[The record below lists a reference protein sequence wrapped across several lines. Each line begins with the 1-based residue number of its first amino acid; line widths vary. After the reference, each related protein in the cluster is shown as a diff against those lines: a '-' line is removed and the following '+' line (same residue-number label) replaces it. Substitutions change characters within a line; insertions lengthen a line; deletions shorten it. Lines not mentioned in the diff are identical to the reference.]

1 MISSVIAF
9 ILVLSVLI
17 LVHEF
22 GHFIM
27 ARRAGVWVEEFG
39 FGLPPRVLGKKF
51 GDTIYSINLLPF
63 GGFVR
68 LHGENTED
76 SITNPDKAFLNK
88 GKFIRSKIILA
99 GVVMNFILAV
109 FCFSLVYTFSG
120 IPRESQNV
128 KVLEIRENSPAAIS
142 GLKIDDIVRKVD
154 EVTVTSNDEF
164 IESVDGR
171 RGKTVVLTIERDGNL
186 QLISVMPRENPPES
200 EGALGVVISST
211 EVVFPPLWKRPFLGV
226 YNGFKEAWYWGSV
239 VIQGFIKMFS
249 DLFGGVVPKDVA
261 GPVGIF
267 ALTTQAA
274 KFGILALLN
283 FIGILSVNL
292 AILNVIPFPALDG
305 GRLLFV
311 GIESLFG
318 RKVVPRIESTIHMIG
333 MVILIILIIAITAHD
348 IQRLISAG
356 GVTGYIESVFK

>member
-1 MISSVIAF
+1 
-9 ILVLSVLI
+9 
-17 LVHEF
+17 
-22 GHFIM
+22 
-27 ARRAGVWVEEFG
+27 
-39 FGLPPRVLGKKF
+39 
-51 GDTIYSINLLPF
+51 
-63 GGFVR
+63 
-68 LHGENTED
+68 
-76 SITNPDKAFLNK
+76 
-88 GKFIRSKIILA
+88 
-99 GVVMNFILAV
+99 
-109 FCFSLVYTFSG
+109 
-120 IPRESQNV
+120 
-128 KVLEIRENSPAAIS
+128 
-142 GLKIDDIVRKVD
+142 
-154 EVTVTSNDEF
+154 
-164 IESVDGR
+164 
-171 RGKTVVLTIERDGNL
+171 
-186 QLISVMPRENPPES
+186 
-200 EGALGVVISST
+200 
-211 EVVFPPLWKRPFLGV
+211 
-226 YNGFKEAWYWGSV
+226 
-239 VIQGFIKMFS
+239 MFS